1 MQLIPAKTEIP
12 RWTGGNVPRRRGG
25 WVGAARRTGAVIA
38 GTALAAGAA
47 VVLTG
52 VGPAAGDDQARLN
65 QLRAREQQIKVQL
78 NLAVASDSAVQAE
91 ALRLQHQVATE
102 QALVTSARSAVAAA
116 QQRVDDA
123 TRQIDDLI
131 ARGSAAHQALVN
143 RAIDLYEHP
152 YRGEELLL
160 NGVHS
165 LDELTTRQVLSNAV
179 QAKTSDLLDAV
190 RQQQSLEV
198 AARKELAS
206 ARQDADRRRQAAE
219 AEQAR
224 LDTALASAQTA
235 HTALQGRIH
244 DLQVETAGLAAQEG
258 PLQAKL
264 AAVAAQYAA
273 QIAAAQAASRASAA
287 SAGSAP
293 AGPAGPVG
301 SYGLQ
306 WPLSGPVTREF
317 GDQPGGFHPGIDIAP
332 GYGSPIYAAGSG
344 VVIYAGWESGYG
356 NYTCI
361 DHGQNISSC
370 YGHQS
375 ELDVSVGQTVQR
387 GQFIG
392 REGSTGNST
401 GPHVHFEIRVGGA
414 VNNPRNF
421 IPGSP

>member
-1 MQLIPAKTEIP
+1 MASLALL
-12 RWTGGNVPRRRGG
+12 
-25 WVGAARRTGAVIA
+25 RTIA
-38 GTALAAGAA
+38 
-47 VVLTG
+47 
-52 VGPAAGDDQARLN
+52 PAAGDDQSKLN
-65 QLRAREQQIKVQL
+65 AIRAREQQVKVQL
-78 NLAVASDSAVQAE
+78 NLAVANDLSVQAE
-91 ALRLQHQVATE
+91 ATRLQREVITE
-102 QALVTSARSAVAAA
+102 QALVTSARSAVDAA
-116 QQRVDDA
+116 QQRVDAA
-123 TRQIDDLI
+123 TRRIDDLT
-131 ARGSAAHQALVN
+131 ARGVAAHQALVD

-152 YRGEELLL
+152 YQNEQLLL
-160 NGVHS
+160 DGVHS

-190 RQQQSLEV
+190 HQQRAQEV
-198 AARKELAS
+198 AARKDLS
-206 ARQDADRRRQAAE
+206 AAQAEADQRRQSAE

-224 LDTALASAQTA
+224 LDAALTSSLKV
-235 HTALQGRIH
+235 HGELQSRIH
-244 DLQVETAGLAAQEG
+244 DLQVETAGLAAQEA

-264 AAVAAQYAA
+264 AAAATRYAEQVAAAR
-273 QIAAAQAASRASAA
+273 AAAAASAA
-287 SAGSAP
+287 APSAS
-293 AGPAGPVG
+293 AGPVG

-317 GDQPGGFHPGIDIAP
+317 GYQPGGFHPGIDIAP
-332 GYGSPIYAAGSG
+332 GYGSPIYAAGDG

-361 DHGQNISSC
+361 DHGSNISSC

-375 ELDVSVGQTVQR
+375 EIDVSVGQTVHR

-401 GPHVHFEIRVGGA
+401 GPHVHFEIRVGGE

>member
-1 MQLIPAKTEIP
+1 M
-12 RWTGGNVPRRRGG
+12 
-25 WVGAARRTGAVIA
+25 ARGAV
-38 GTALAAGAA
+38 ALVAVGSLA
-47 VVLTG
+47 VVRSI
-52 VGPAAGDDQARLN
+52 GPAAGDDQSKLN
-65 QLRAREQQIKVQL
+65 AIRAREQQVKVQL
-78 NLAVASDSAVQAE
+78 NLAVANDQSVQAE
-91 ALRLQHQVATE
+91 AARLQSQVITE
-102 QALVTSARSAVAAA
+102 QALVTSARSAVDAA
-116 QQRVDDA
+116 QQRVDAA
-123 TRQIDDLI
+123 TRRIDDLA
-131 ARGSAAHQALVN
+131 ARGAAAHQALVD

-152 YRGEELLL
+152 YQSEQLLL
-160 NGVHS
+160 DGVHS

-190 RQQQSLEV
+190 RQQRAQEV
-198 AARKELAS
+198 AARKDLS
-206 ARQDADRRRQAAE
+206 AAQAEADQRRQSAE

-224 LDTALASAQTA
+224 LDAALASSLKV
-235 HTALQGRIH
+235 HGELQSRIH
-244 DLQVETAGLAAQEG
+244 DLQVENAGLAAQEA

-264 AAVAAQYAA
+264 AAADARYAA
-273 QIAAAQAASRASAA
+273 QVAAARAAAAVSASP
-287 SAGSAP
+287 SGST
-293 AGPAGPVG
+293 GPVG

-317 GDQPGGFHPGIDIAP
+317 GYQPGGFHPGIDIAP
-332 GYGSPIYAAGSG
+332 GYGSPIYAAGDG

-361 DHGQNISSC
+361 DHGSNISSC

-375 ELDVSVGQTVQR
+375 EIDVSVGQTVHR

-401 GPHVHFEIRVGGA
+401 GPHVHFEIRVSGE

>member
-1 MQLIPAKTEIP
+1 MQLIPAKTASPSPP
-12 RWTGGNVPRRRGG
+12 RNLVGSSPTVRRF
-25 WVGAARRTGAVIA
+25 VA
-38 GTALAAGAA
+38 ALAGAGLVASA
-47 VVLTG
+47 VLTLAG
-52 VGPAAGDDQARLN
+52 VGPAAGDDQSRLN

-78 NLAVASDSAVQAE
+78 NLAVASDTAVQAE
-91 ALRLQHQVATE
+91 AVRLQRQVATE

-116 QQRVDDA
+116 QQRVDEA
-123 TRQIDDLI
+123 TQRINDLV
-131 ARGSAAHQALVN
+131 ARGNAAHQALVN

-179 QAKTSDLLDAV
+179 QARTSDLLDAV
-190 RQQQSLEV
+190 HQQQAQEV
-198 AARKELAS
+198 AARKELTS
-206 ARQDADRRRQAAE
+206 AHQDADRRRQAAE
-219 AEQAR
+219 AEQGR
-224 LDTALASAQTA
+224 LDTALASAETA
-235 HTALQGRIH
+235 HSALQGRIH
-244 DLQVETAGLAAQEG
+244 DLQVENAGLAAQEA

-264 AAVAAQYAA
+264 AAAAAQYAA
-273 QIAAAQAASRASAA
+273 QVAAAQAAARASTA

-293 AGPAGPVG
+293 SGAVG

-332 GYGSPIYAAGSG
+332 GYGSPIYAAGDG

-361 DHGQNISSC
+361 DHGRNISSC

-375 ELDVSVGQTVQR
+375 ELDVSVGQTVHR

-414 VNNPRNF
+414 VNNPRDF

>member
-1 MQLIPAKTEIP
+1 MQLIPAKTTIP
-12 RWTGGNVPRRRGG
+12 SPPRRP
-25 WVGAARRTGAVIA
+25 VGSSPTLRR
-38 GTALAAGAA
+38 LAASLAGIGLVAITVLA
-47 VVLTG
+47 VAG
-52 VGPAAGDDQARLN
+52 VGPAAGDDQSRLN

-78 NLAVASDSAVQAE
+78 NLAVASDTAVQAE
-91 ALRLQHQVATE
+91 AVRLQRQVATE

-116 QQRVDDA
+116 QQRVDEA
-123 TRQIDDLI
+123 TQRINDLI
-131 ARGSAAHQALVN
+131 ARGNAAHMALVN

-190 RQQQSLEV
+190 RQQQAQEV
-198 AARKELAS
+198 AARKELTS
-206 ARQDADRRRQAAE
+206 AHQDADRRRQAAE
-219 AEQAR
+219 AEQGR
-224 LDTALASAQTA
+224 LDTALASAETA
-235 HTALQGRIH
+235 HSALQGRIH
-244 DLQVETAGLAAQEG
+244 DLQVENAGLAAQEA

-264 AAVAAQYAA
+264 AAATAQYAA
-273 QIAAAQAASRASAA
+273 QIAAAQAAAQASARASTAG
-287 SAGSAP
+287 AGSAP
-293 AGPAGPVG
+293 SGAVG

-317 GDQPGGFHPGIDIAP
+317 GNQPGGFHPGIDIAP
-332 GYGSPIYAAGSG
+332 GYGSPIYAAGDG

-361 DHGQNISSC
+361 DHGRNISSC

-375 ELDVSVGQTVQR
+375 ELDVSVGETVHR

-401 GPHVHFEIRVGGA
+401 GPHVHFEIRVGGS
-414 VNNPRNF
+414 VNNPRDF